1 MAAEMSYDAEPYF
14 LMARYIQKQCEKS
27 GWMNVHQCAE
37 PSAVGVVIRIAD
49 RQYAREPTTI
59 DPTVIKAFQ
68 SMDAAIAFT
77 MTSVVT
83 AAVFRQIAPSQKEL
97 IVKSRGTPLPIVD
110 TFEDLIT
117 SVSMHGLTGTAYLLR
132 KPQLVVVWS
141 NFVEDILMCGATI
154 DELLC
159 QAITNQ
165 NSSLAAFHHV
175 GFQSQT
181 SLSSFGISRPS
192 SIVEDSTNEVA
203 APPAVFL
210 GTTTEKSKEAYN
222 FSDLES
228 SKITSTLKPRPMI
241 LTHSLMVAIGLM
253 ALVIVQ
259 MGGISTIIGEIGV
272 DGSYGR
278 LAYLLMIPISSTL
291 ALFFFTT
298 LVACFFQ
305 FFGPV
310 KSVNENT
317 RYQSAIA
324 PDPARYPRFEY
335 PHITIQIPVYKEG
348 LKGVIAPTVESV
360 KEAIKYYESIGGTAS
375 IFINEDGMQVVS
387 PELAEARKKFYAIN
401 DVGWCARPPHNKD
414 GFQRKGKFKKASNMN
429 YCLDFSIR
437 VEDELLRLIAE
448 HERENPD
455 ITVEKEN
462 ELYAIAMETI
472 LAADNGKTW
481 AAGNVRLG
489 EFILLLD
496 CDTKVPVDCLQYGAL
511 EMFESPD
518 VAIIQH
524 ASGVMQVAHNLF
536 ENAITYLT
544 NMIYQSISYAVGS
557 GDLACFVG
565 HNAFLRW
572 KAIQSVAFEEDG
584 KVKYWS
590 DSHVS
595 EDFDQALRLQI
606 AGFIIRLASYH
617 NGGFQ
622 EGVSLTVFDEL
633 ARWEKYT
640 YGCNEL
646 LFHPLWKWPFKG
658 PLTPL
663 LWKLISSNVKSTSK
677 VTILGYVFTYYAMAA
692 ALPFTVLNYFLT
704 GWVTMNL
711 DQYYLTSFKMML
723 SLLVVFNVISPIAY
737 NYLLWRLGKIN
748 FFKGMLVTMK
758 WMPFFMVFF
767 GGLSIHLTKAILCHF
782 FSINMEWASTGK
794 ELEETGFFIGMD
806 KIIKD
811 FKYMYII
818 VFLLTGMMI
827 YLGAYAPAGWKINDF
842 TIVLPVGNQLA
853 CHFLLPVVLGIF

>member
-1 MAAEMSYDAEPYF
+1 MEPEMSYDMEPYL
-14 LMARYIQKQCEKS
+14 LMAQYIQKQCEKS
-27 GWMNVHQCAE
+27 GWMNLRECSD
-37 PSAVGVVIRIAD
+37 PSAVGVMIKIAD
-49 RQYAREPTTI
+49 RQYAREPKTI
-59 DPTVIKAFQ
+59 DPIVLKAFQ
-68 SMDAAIAFT
+68 CMDAAIAFT

-83 AAVFRQIAPSQKEL
+83 SAIFRQITPSQKEL
-97 IVKSRGTPLPIVD
+97 IVKSRGTALPIVD
-110 TFEDLIT
+110 TFEDLI
-117 SVSMHGLTGTAYLLR
+117 SLVSMHGLTGTAYLLR
-132 KPQLVVVWS
+132 RPQLVLVWS
-141 NFVEDILMCGATI
+141 NSVEDILMCGASL

-165 NSSLAAFHHV
+165 NSSLAVQQNPEFKR
-175 GFQSQT
+175 QT
-181 SLSSFGISRPS
+181 SRSSWGTSEGT
-192 SIVEDSTNEVA
+192 SIAEKSTVEVA
-203 APPAVFL
+203 TPTAVHFS
-210 GTTTEKSKEAYN
+210 TTTEKLKEAYD

-228 SKITSTLKPRPMI
+228 STITSTLKPRPMI

-253 ALVIVQ
+253 TLVIVQ
-259 MGGISTIIGEIGV
+259 MGGVSTLIGEIGI
-272 DGSYGR
+272 DGSYAR
-278 LAYLLMIPISSTL
+278 LAYLLMIPISTTL

-298 LVACFFQ
+298 LVACLFQ

-348 LKGVIAPTVESV
+348 LTGVIAPTVESV
-360 KEAIKYYESIGGTAS
+360 KEAIKHYESIGGTAS

-387 PELAEARKKFYAIN
+387 PELAEARKKFYAAN
-401 DVGWCARPPHNKD
+401 GVGWCSRPPHNKD

-448 HERENPD
+448 HERDNPD
-455 ITVEKEN
+455 ITIEKEN
-462 ELYAIAMETI
+462 ELYAIAMEAI
-472 LAADNGKTW
+472 LAADQGKTW
-481 AAGNVRLG
+481 AEGNIRLG

-536 ENAITYLT
+536 ENGITYLT

-646 LFHPLWKWPFKG
+646 LFHPIWKWPFKG

-704 GWVTMNL
+704 GWVMLNL
-711 DQYYLTSFKMML
+711 DHYYLTSFKMMI
-723 SLLVVFNVISPIAY
+723 SLLVIFNLVSPIAY
-737 NYLLWRLGKIN
+737 NFLLWRLGKTN
-748 FFKGMLVTMK
+748 FFKGMWVTIK

-767 GGLSIHLTKAILCHF
+767 GGLSIHLTKAIVCHF

-818 VFLLTGMMI
+818 VFSLTAMMV
-827 YLGAYAPAGWKINDF
+827 YLGVYAPVGWKINDF

-853 CHFLLPVVLGIF
+853 CHFLLPVVLGLF